1 MTAVISIL
9 IILVA
14 LLLILVVLVQN
25 SKGGGLASSFA
36 SSTQVMGVRKT
47 TDVLEKATWTF
58 AAVLFVLCLLSTT
71 LSKPA
76 TSAAGVESDES
87 LIRRKGVPTQQTPA
101 PPANNAPVPAP
112 TGPVK

>member
-1 MTAVISIL
+1 MVAIISIL

-47 TDVLEKATWTF
+47 TDILEKATWTF
-58 AAVLFVLCLLSTT
+58 AIVLFVLCLLSATMN
-71 LSKPA
+71 KPA
-76 TSAAGVESDES
+76 TSAAGVESEES
-87 LIRRKGVPTQQTPA
+87 LARRKGVPTQQTP
-101 PPANNAPVPAP
+101 PPAP
-112 TGPVK
+112 TPGTGTAPLTPAK